1 MISLNSSWIMC
12 TNHNGL
18 GSVSVM
24 VHCHGCQKTRFIANS
39 TILAK
44 SKKKKKKEKKEREIK
59 KHFSYKLNDKIK
71 WIFILVIRLVRTK
84 DDNYKANDKHRLYTV
99 VLKIVLNI
107 KE

>member
-1 MISLNSSWIMC
+1 MC

-44 SKKKKKKEKKEREIK
+44 SKKKRKRKKEKKEREK
-59 KHFSYKLNDKIK
+59 KNFNYKSNDKIK
-71 WIFILVIRLVRTK
+71 CFFYFSNKTCS
-84 DDNYKANDKHRLYTV
+84 HQG
-99 VLKIVLNI
+99 
-107 KE
+107 